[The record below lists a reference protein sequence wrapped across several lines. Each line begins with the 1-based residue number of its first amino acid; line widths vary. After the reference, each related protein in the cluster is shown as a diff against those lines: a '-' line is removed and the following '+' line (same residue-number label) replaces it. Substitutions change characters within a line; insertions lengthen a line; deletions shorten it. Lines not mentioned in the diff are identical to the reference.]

1 MVVVVINGQ
10 GGGVVVVT
18 RGQGGTVVVVARGQ
32 GLKNRTFCV

>member
-18 RGQGGTVVVVARGQ
+18 KGQGGTVVVVASGQ
-32 GLKNRTFCV
+32 GLKNRSFCV

>member
-18 RGQGGTVVVVARGQ
+18 KGQGGTVVVVASGQ
-32 GLKNRTFCV
+32 GLKNRSFYV